1 LSRIP
6 TRGCIGFL
14 LIFVLLLLCVLLGIK
29 GYLILFAFLILAIL
43 LSLSLDDTIDQNI
56 PETWKSDFQR
66 SLKSFWSLL
75 LLMVILTIFLFPFYI
90 QPIMKMKAEENRVVL
105 HEIVK
110 NITGNATTDIEK
122 AKAIYDWF
130 GSNSGNM
137 KNVWHKKILF
147 QIYPLT
153 INLEPPYLCI
163 RLIKHKYSLWILTSR
178 CGACEEYALLYME
191 MANEAGLKVRSIHNH
206 GEEHNWDEVFI
217 DGRWVIVDPSQRLFD
232 PDPSIYELGRRLN
245 ISYVFALYPNSSI
258 EDVTSRYTRTST
270 IKIKVTTNEGNVVP
284 NATVIVYSKNYNPV
298 GQFTGLTCKTD
309 ENGRCV
315 FQLGGGKYKIE
326 VIDSSVIPRLAEI
339 ELEVKEGSTITAS
352 LHAKRTVLSLFYIK
366 LPSTLSFASGVL
378 LIIVLSL
385 MLWYLTVAY
394 ITLFHVEKGQ
404 SKK

>member
-1 LSRIP
+1 MSRIP
-6 TRGCIGFL
+6 TRVRIKLL
-14 LIFVLLLLCVLLGIK
+14 LIFVLLLLWILLGIK
-29 GYLILFAFLILAIL
+29 GYLILFVFLILAVL
-43 LSLSLDDTIDQNI
+43 LIRSLHDTADQNI

-66 SLKSFWSLL
+66 SWKSFWSLL
-75 LLMVILTIFLFPFYI
+75 LLMIILTTCLFPFYI

-110 NITGNATTDIEK
+110 NITANATTNIEK

-163 RLIKHKYSLWILTSR
+163 RLIKHSYSLWILTSR

-217 DGRWVIVDPSQRLFD
+217 DGRWVIVDPSQHLFD
-232 PDPSIYELGRRLN
+232 PNPSIYELGRHLN
-245 ISYVFALYPNSSI
+245 VSYVFALYPNGTI

-270 IKIKVTTNEGNVVP
+270 MKIRITTNEENILP
-284 NATVIVYSKNYNPV
+284 NATITVYSKNYNSA

-309 ENGRCV
+309 ENGECV
-315 FQLGGGKYKIE
+315 FYLGGGKYEIK
-326 VIDSSVIPRLAEI
+326 VIDNSVIPRLAKI
-339 ELEVKEGSTITAS
+339 ELEVKEDSTITLS
-352 LHAKRTVLSLFYIK
+352 LHAKKSILSLLYIK
-366 LPSTLSFASGVL
+366 LPSTLTFASRVL
-378 LIIVLSL
+378 LVIVLSL
-385 MLWYLTVAY
+385 MVWYLTVAY
-394 ITLFHVEKGQ
+394 IALFHVARRQAKR
-404 SKK
+404 